1 MDNYT
6 HYSVLLKESIDML
19 NIKPDGIYVDCTL
32 GGGGHSLEILKKL
45 TTGHLYAFDQD
56 KYAIEKARLRLID
69 HLDKLTIINTNFAN
83 ILPALNDLGVEHVDG
98 IIYDLGVS
106 SFQFDIPERGFS
118 YRFDGPL
125 DMRMNQD
132 DSLSAYDIIN
142 NYSENELKRILYE
155 YGEEKFAPSIARL
168 IVKTR
173 ATKPIET
180 TFELVEVIKKALPA
194 AVLRKPGHPAK
205 QTFQALRIE
214 VNGELDVLKES
225 LEDALKLLNKEG
237 RVVVITFQSLEDRIV
252 KQLFKKYTTLDIP
265 KGLPFVPDYMKV
277 EYKLVNSKVILPSDN
292 ELAENQRSHSA
303 KMRGIEKL

>member
-1 MDNYT
+1 MFN
-6 HYSVLLKESIDML
+6 HISVLLNESIEGL

-56 KYAIEKARLRLID
+56 KYAIEKARLRLKD

-155 YGEEKFAPSIARL
+155 YGEEKFALSIARL

>member
-1 MDNYT
+1 
-6 HYSVLLKESIDML
+6 
-19 NIKPDGIYVDCTL
+19 
-32 GGGGHSLEILKKL
+32 
-45 TTGHLYAFDQD
+45 
-56 KYAIEKARLRLID
+56 
-69 HLDKLTIINTNFAN
+69 
-83 ILPALNDLGVEHVDG
+83 
-98 IIYDLGVS
+98 
-106 SFQFDIPERGFS
+106 
-118 YRFDGPL
+118 
-125 DMRMNQD
+125 MNQD

-155 YGEEKFAPSIARL
+155 YGEEKFAPSIARS

-173 ATKPIET
+173 SIKPIET

-265 KGLPFVPDYMKV
+265 KGLPYVPDYMKV
-277 EYKLVNSKVILPSDN
+277 EYKLVNTKVILPSDE

>member
-56 KYAIEKARLRLID
+56 KYAIEKARLRLKD

-252 KQLFKKYTTLDIP
+252 KQIY
-265 KGLPFVPDYMKV
+265 
-277 EYKLVNSKVILPSDN
+277 NS
-292 ELAENQRSHSA
+292 
-303 KMRGIEKL
+303 

>member
-19 NIKPDGIYVDCTL
+19 SIKPDGIYVDCTL

-56 KYAIEKARLRLID
+56 KYAIEKAQLRLNEY
-69 HLDKLTIINTNFAN
+69 LDKLAIINTNFAN
-83 ILPALNDLGVEHVDG
+83 ILPALNDLGIEHVDG

-155 YGEEKFAPSIARL
+155 YGEEKFAPSIARS

-173 ATKPIET
+173 SIKPIET

-265 KGLPFVPDYMKV
+265 KGLPYVPDYMKV
-277 EYKLVNSKVILPSDN
+277 EYKLVNTKVILPSDE